1 MESDKTIKDVSMA
14 KSIEDTPILSGKDAE
29 YFYNKFIR
37 NARIDPK
44 KTERNKACVKLHR
57 ETPIK

>member
-1 MESDKTIKDVSMA
+1 MA